1 MSGALANGMKLHA
14 RPPGRNQKKQ
24 KDRSNVDGG
33 VQLGA
38 AAGLLQRRD
47 TDTVSM
53 YIMVI
58 RRLRTDL
65 VLTWAVPTLYWA
77 GQARDTVVGCSRGC
91 QLAAA
96 RSHPAVETSRL
107 RDDLKIPPHECMPAR
122 CCAISRIMSGG
133 AS

>member
-1 MSGALANGMKLHA
+1 MKLHA

-107 RDDLKIPPHECMPAR
+107 SIKNTSTRNVFANLHEVA
-122 CCAISRIMSGG
+122 
-133 AS
+133 